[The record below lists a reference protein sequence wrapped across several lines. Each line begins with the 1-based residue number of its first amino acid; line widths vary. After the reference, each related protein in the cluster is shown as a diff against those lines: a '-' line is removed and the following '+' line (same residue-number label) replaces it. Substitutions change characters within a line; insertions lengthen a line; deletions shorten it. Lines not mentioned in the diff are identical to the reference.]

1 MPRVWRSEGITVNAS
16 DFETP
21 RRLGRSNLTVTP
33 LGFGGGTIGSPAV
46 SNEASL
52 ATVAAAWETGVRFF
66 DTAPWYGLGRSE
78 RRLGLSL
85 APLAPRGEY
94 RINTKVGKRLVAE
107 AVRDDANRTLSPN
120 GQVRTPRDHDTGMR
134 VRFAYDADSL
144 QRQHEDSLQRLGTSS
159 VDSLTIHDI
168 DFGYHSPE
176 QIERHLAELS
186 AQGGAD
192 YLHSLRDTGTIAA
205 IGCGCNLE
213 TRNAG
218 SWDVPTNG
226 AVSPHEE
233 LCERI
238 ADIVELDFFVVA
250 GGYTLLETRALRR
263 ILPLCEERGI
273 GVVIAAPYASG
284 WLANPDG
291 ATTYMYDKAPD
302 WVVER
307 SARMSRICAEFD
319 VPLASVALQFVLAH
333 PAVAAAIPGARS
345 PEEPRAN
352 RANLDLVVPTELWQ
366 RLRSEGLLPDAAPTP
381 ER

>member
-1 MPRVWRSEGITVNAS
+1 MNAI
-16 DFETP
+16 DFATP
-21 RRLGRSNLTVTP
+21 RRLGRSSLTVTP
-33 LGFGGGTIGSPAV
+33 LGFGGGTIGNPAIG
-46 SNEASL
+46 NETSL
-52 ATVAAAWETGVRFF
+52 ATVTSAWETGVRFF

-78 RRLGLSL
+78 RRLGLAL
-85 APLAPRGEY
+85 APLAARDDY

-120 GQVRTPRDHDTGMR
+120 GQVRTPRDRDTGMR

-176 QIERHLAELS
+176 QIERHLTELS
-186 AQGGAD
+186 DQGGAD
-192 YLHSLRDTGTIAA
+192 YLHALRKDGAITA

-213 TRNAG
+213 TRNAS
-218 SWDVPTNG
+218 SWDVPANG

-233 LCERI
+233 LCARI
-238 ADIVELDFFVVA
+238 ADIVDLDFFVVA
-250 GGYTLLETRALRR
+250 GGYTLLETRAMRR
-263 ILPLCEERGI
+263 ILPLCEERNI
-273 GVVIAAPYASG
+273 GVVIATPYASG

-302 WVVER
+302 WVVAR
-307 SARMSRICAEFD
+307 SARMSRICAEHD
-319 VPLASVALQFVLAH
+319 VPLASVALQFVLSH

-352 RANLDLVVPTELWQ
+352 RQNLEVEVPAELWQ
-366 RLRSEGLLPDAAPTP
+366 QFRSEGLLPDAAPTP
-381 ER
+381 

>member
-1 MPRVWRSEGITVNAS
+1 MNAS
-16 DFETP
+16 DFVTP
-21 RRLGRSNLTVTP
+21 RHLGRGGLTVPP
-33 LGFGGGTIGSPAV
+33 LGFGGGTIGSPAI

-52 ATVAAAWETGVRFF
+52 ATVASAWETGVRLF

-78 RRLGLSL
+78 RRLGLAL
-85 APLAPRGEY
+85 APLAPRGDY
-94 RINTKVGKRLVAE
+94 RINTKVGKQLVAE

-144 QRQHEDSLQRLGTSS
+144 QRQHEDSLQRLGTSF

-168 DFGYHSPE
+168 DLGYHSPE
-176 QIERHLAELS
+176 QVEAHLAEL
-186 AQGGAD
+186 AEHGGAD
-192 YLHSLRDTGTIAA
+192 YLHALRAEGAIAA

-213 TRNAG
+213 SRNAS
-218 SWDVPTNG
+218 SWDVAASPQPG
-226 AVSPHEE
+226 ASPPRVSPHEE

-263 ILPLCEERGI
+263 ILPLCEERNI
-273 GVVIAAPYASG
+273 SVVIAAPYASG

-291 ATTYMYDKAPD
+291 ATTYMYSQAPD

-307 SARMSRICAEFD
+307 SARMGRICAAHD
-319 VPLASVALQFVLAH
+319 VSLASVALQFVLAH

-352 RANLDLVVPTELWQ
+352 RENLEADVPTELWHALH
-366 RLRSEGLLPDAAPTP
+366 REGLLPDAAPTP
-381 ER
+381 EP

>member
-1 MPRVWRSEGITVNAS
+1 MNAS
-16 DFETP
+16 DFVTP
-21 RRLGRSNLTVTP
+21 RHLGRGGLTVTP
-33 LGFGGGTIGSPAV
+33 LGFGGGTIGSPAI

-52 ATVAAAWETGVRFF
+52 ATVASAWETGVRLF

-78 RRLGLSL
+78 RRLGLAL
-85 APLAPRGEY
+85 APLAPRGDY
-94 RINTKVGKRLVAE
+94 RINTKVGKQLLPE
-107 AVRDDANRTLSPN
+107 AVRDDANRTVSPN

-144 QRQHEDSLQRLGTSS
+144 QRQHEDSLQRLGTSF

-168 DFGYHSPE
+168 DLGYHSPE
-176 QIERHLAELS
+176 QVEAHLAEL
-186 AQGGAD
+186 AGQGGAD
-192 YLHSLRDTGTIAA
+192 YLHALRAEGAVAA

-213 TRNAG
+213 SRNAS
-218 SWDVPTNG
+218 SWEVGASPPPGASPTK
-226 AVSPHEE
+226 VSPHEE

-263 ILPLCEERGI
+263 ILPLCEERNI
-273 GVVIAAPYASG
+273 RVVIAAPYASG

-291 ATTYMYDKAPD
+291 ATTYMYEKAPD

-307 SARMSRICAEFD
+307 SARMARICAEHD
-319 VPLASVALQFVLAH
+319 VALASVALQFVLAH

-352 RANLDLVVPTELWQ
+352 RANLEANIPAELWHA
-366 RLRSEGLLPDAAPTP
+366 LRSEDLLPDAAPTP
-381 ER
+381 EP

>member
-1 MPRVWRSEGITVNAS
+1 MNAS
-16 DFETP
+16 DFVTP
-21 RRLGRSNLTVTP
+21 RRLGRSGLTVTP
-33 LGFGGGTIGSPAV
+33 LGFGGGTIGNPAI
-46 SNEASL
+46 SNETSL

-78 RRLGLSL
+78 RRLGLAL
-85 APLAPRGEY
+85 APLAARDDY
-94 RINTKVGKRLVAE
+94 RINTKVGKRLMPE
-107 AVRDDANRTLSPN
+107 AIRDDANRTLSPN
-120 GQVRTPRDHDTGMR
+120 GQVRTPRDRDTGMR

-144 QRQHEDSLQRLGTSS
+144 ARQHEDSLQRLGTSS

-168 DFGYHSPE
+168 DFGYHSSE
-176 QIERHLAELS
+176 QIERHLTELS
-186 AQGGAD
+186 KQGGAD
-192 YLHSLRDTGTIAA
+192 YLHALRDDGAIAA

-213 TRNAG
+213 TRNAS
-218 SWDVPTNG
+218 SWDVADDSAG
-226 AVSPHEE
+226 SAHEK

-238 ADIVELDFFVVA
+238 ADIVDLDFFVVA
-250 GGYTLLETRALRR
+250 GAYTLLETRALRR
-263 ILPLCEERGI
+263 ILPLCERRGI

-307 SARMSRICAEFD
+307 SARMSRICAEHG

-333 PAVAAAIPGARS
+333 PVVAAAIPGARS

-352 RANLDLVVPTELWQ
+352 RANLEVNVPAELWQ
-366 RLRSEGLLPDAAPTP
+366 RFCSEGLLPDAAPVP